1 MSSASPRSPSAH
13 LLPRSLCILRSAYGK
28 VFFCVRIGYL
38 PCSSSGSSFSLGF
51 GRAFCPLPLVVPGLR
66 PCHLSLSPPPLSP
79 SLRLVHVDS
88 CRSLSPVLS
97 VASLPILEAKRHSS
111 AHKTITHHLTDALQ
125 NYRPQLP
132 LMPPSLTPSLP
143 SSRRSFLW
151 ACNCC
156 SLARTVRSFIDC
168 CILIIVTML
177 CVLSVRPSVLPC
189 LVLLPP

>member
-1 MSSASPRSPSAH
+1 MAKFSFVCELVTCLAPAPAPASAWASPGP
-13 LLPRSLCILRSAYGK
+13 
-28 VFFCVRIGYL
+28 FVR
-38 PCSSSGSSFSLGF
+38 
-51 GRAFCPLPLVVPGLR
+51 
-66 PCHLSLSPPPLSP
+66 CHLSCLAYDPATFPSLPPSLSP

-132 LMPPSLTPSLP
+132 RMPPSLTPSLP

>member
-1 MSSASPRSPSAH
+1 MSSASPPFPLCPSPS
-13 LLPRSLCILRSAYGK
+13 
-28 VFFCVRIGYL
+28 
-38 PCSSSGSSFSLGF
+38 
-51 GRAFCPLPLVVPGLR
+51 PLVVHFEVSLWQSFLLCANWLLALLQLRLQLQLGLR
-66 PCHLSLSPPPLSP
+66 QGLLSVATCRAWPTTLPPFPLSPPFLSF
-79 SLRLVHVDS
+79 SLVHVDS

-189 LVLLPP
+189 LVLLAP